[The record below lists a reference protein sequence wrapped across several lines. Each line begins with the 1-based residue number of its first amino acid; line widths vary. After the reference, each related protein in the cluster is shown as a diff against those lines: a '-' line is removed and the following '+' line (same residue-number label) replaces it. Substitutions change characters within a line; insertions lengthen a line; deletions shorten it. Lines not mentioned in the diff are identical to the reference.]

1 MTDDAISD
9 KKDGSDIA
17 LAVKPRRVLM
27 RVENASFGLRKGG
40 ASNIWF
46 IGPPSVSQ
54 YRIHYRIYTPCI
66 SSAFALSSNTT
77 EKT

>member
-1 MTDDAISD
+1 MVGRGRGKGGVGGMTDDAVSD

-40 ASNIWF
+40 ASNIW
-46 IGPPSVSQ
+46 
-54 YRIHYRIYTPCI
+54 
-66 SSAFALSSNTT
+66 
-77 EKT
+77 